1 MPRSIP
7 CPQCGEACSPAP
19 SNRWRPFCSKRCKMI
34 DLGDWLDESNRI
46 PGPPSGAP
54 GADDWSAGDDD
65 DRGPASH

>member
-1 MPRSIP
+1 
-7 CPQCGEACSPAP
+7 
-19 SNRWRPFCSKRCKMI
+19 MI